1 MKVSILSVSG
11 TLLAAPHAVC
21 SHLIFQRHAITVL
34 PETCYIP
41 IVFGKMALEVLH
53 TFQER
58 KGDWWR
64 VKKQMQVLDRKFHQG
79 CHCESRRA
87 LRSRRTDLTPASSL
101 VAVPKDRPRTSRG
114 GAPLC
119 SSDSSVTSLVPCT
132 VSPRLVLSKY
142 LLRNQQPQGPGRRIL
157 PLTPL
162 PIHRKVSFLLRRA
175 GLEPQNS

>member
-64 VKKQMQVLDRKFHQG
+64 VKKQMQVLTANSIRGATASPAGLCALAEQTHTCLFLWL
-79 CHCESRRA
+79 SRRPTA
-87 LRSRRTDLTPASSL
+87 DFTRRGTCVLLTRQLHPSGAMHSESTLGAQQIFTEKSTASG
-101 VAVPKDRPRTSRG
+101 PG
-114 GAPLC
+114 GGFCLAPL
-119 SSDSSVTSLVPCT
+119 PH
-132 VSPRLVLSKY
+132 
-142 LLRNQQPQGPGRRIL
+142 PQESEL
-157 PLTPL
+157 
-162 PIHRKVSFLLRRA
+162 LLRRA